1 MKEKKEQRKGES
13 AREGDGGSEKMRE
26 REKR

>member
-1 MKEKKEQRKGES
+1 MKERNAQRKRER